1 MKESACFQIIIVFAL
16 IFTACKSKPITPET
30 VVPETEAVSSPFATL
45 AFTGIQAD
53 DVEHLRVSFNL
64 EVNAPSASRARI
76 ESWRVLIDGQ
86 DVSPSFSLNYPKEEF
101 TLGSTVQEGNL
112 AFQARREI
120 PLTLSMDIAALAAKG
135 LAPKDDYAVTLTADL
150 DVFSGTAVS
159 TKITAQRTAEFPG
172 IQEPRFIIT
181 SIAVLKAE
189 LINTRFRVNMR
200 IDNPNPFPLEM
211 SGLSYELYGNGRRWA
226 DGTDKNSFVVNGR
239 SSVQGSLYL
248 LMNFIDMDRNL
259 LNQIVNLVD
268 VNYHFTGEAQVST
281 GIDYLPKFKKGF
293 DLSGYSE
300 VLDK

>member
-1 MKESACFQIIIVFAL
+1 MKSSACFQIIMVFAL
-16 IFTACKSKPITPET
+16 IFTACKSKPIAPETVVPET
-30 VVPETEAVSSPFATL
+30 VVPETEAVPSPSATL

-53 DVEHLRVSFNL
+53 DVEHLRVSYNL
-64 EVNAPSASRARI
+64 EVKAPLAGRARIESCKI

-86 DVSPSFSLNYPKEEF
+86 DAGFAFSLHYPQAEF
-101 TLGSTVQEGNL
+101 TIDSAIT
-112 AFQARREI
+112 
-120 PLTLSMDIAALAAKG
+120 LTLNMDIAALAAKG

-150 DVFSGTAVS
+150 DVFSGTALPAH
-159 TKITAQRTAEFPG
+159 ITAQGTANFPG

-181 SIAVLKAE
+181 SIAVIKAE

-211 SGLSYELYGNGRRWA
+211 SGLSYKLYGNGRHWA
-226 DGTDKNSFVVNGR
+226 DGIDKNSFVVNGR
-239 SSVQGSLYL
+239 SSVQGNLYL